1 LILGLC
7 IWFIPYIIM
16 QSLSTPENP
25 EESTTE
31 ILYNVPQEIIIVH
44 LGVAIIVM
52 VKAVITIRKER
63 QETGIESSRKNKK
76 KSKK

>member
-1 LILGLC
+1 
-7 IWFIPYIIM
+7 M